1 MASLV
6 IITSV
11 PFFPVSADVNPKC
24 ARMVQKSR
32 ETL

>member
-6 IITSV
+6 VITSV
-11 PFFPVSADVNPKC
+11 PFFPVSADVNPKY